1 MEESDKEREKPLKKK
16 KKKSKAN
23 RGNVKEGEW
32 NGITQFVFA

>member
-16 KKKSKAN
+16 KKSKAN
-23 RGNVKEGEW
+23 RGNVKEGAW